1 MASETHYSKGNELMA
16 DDLYD
21 EALDEYNKAVEG
33 ESSAAELTKFLTKR
47 AACHIKLRQFT
58 NAVADANQAI
68 SLSPS
73 DQMAHFRKG
82 VACFSL
88 DEFETALEAFKESE
102 KLGGKLS
109 ATWIRKCEAELE
121 ELEEE
126 EMDVEEPKKEEPKK
140 EEEVKTEPKK
150 EEPKAETKE
159 YSVTSATAA
168 DLAPLP
174 GFNRVKHDWYQT
186 STHVIITIYAKNV
199 KEEDA
204 NIRISNSAVEVAL
217 QLEGGREFQLDLSL
231 FDEVVASES
240 SYRIVSVKVE
250 LKLKKAKPDVKWPG
264 LEQTEGGTPVAWADT
279 SAVDKSAYPTSS
291 KKGPRN
297 WDAIAKDDD
306 EKLSGDAA
314 LNKVFQD
321 IFSKGTDDQRR
332 AMMKSFTESGGTVLS
347 TNWDDVGKRTVEGT
361 PPKGMEM
368 HQWKELEKGK

>member
-1 MASETHYSKGNELMA
+1 MASEAHYSKGNELMA

-21 EALDEYNKAVEG
+21 EALEEYNKAVQG
-33 ESSAAELTKFLTKR
+33 ESNPAELTKFLTKR

-68 SLSPS
+68 SLCPN

-109 ATWIRKCEAELE
+109 GTWIRKCEAELE

-126 EMDVEEPKKEEPKK
+126 MDVEVPKKEELKKEEPKEEEPKKEERN
-140 EEEVKTEPKK
+140 EGEPK
-150 EEPKAETKE
+150 
-159 YSVTSATAA
+159 TSATAA

-204 NIRISNSAVEVAL
+204 NIKISNSAVEVTL
-217 QLEGGREFQLDLSL
+217 QLAGGREFQLDLSL

-264 LEQTEGGTPVAWADT
+264 LEQTDGGTPVAWADT
-279 SAVDKSAYPTSS
+279 SAVDKAAYPTSS